1 MKLISI
7 LEVNLIC
14 RSKMVLKDG
23 QVSQQNLSSHL
34 RVSSQP
40 REKVVLFSHCQT
52 VAGLGLHASTTA
64 ANLSKEKVNC
74 DVSLSFFSLAI
85 VCCVVSEGFQYH
97 LLLWPACVPNKQNQ
111 IRKSVNWCSCAFF
124 PIGSETVCDGADLGF
139 LYNGHEKRFFLLF
152 SIV

>member
-14 RSKMVLKDG
+14 SRSKMVLKDG

-74 DVSLSFFSLAI
+74 DHFS
-85 VCCVVSEGFQYH
+85 Q
-97 LLLWPACVPNKQNQ
+97 
-111 IRKSVNWCSCAFF
+111 
-124 PIGSETVCDGADLGF
+124 
-139 LYNGHEKRFFLLF
+139 
-152 SIV
+152 